1 MGFSRQ
7 EYWSGLPYSPPG
19 DLPNS
24 GTEST
29 SLMSPLAGRFFTT
42 SASWEA
48 QIVTHLYKLRPKS
61 TPLFTATS
69 NHTFEQ
75 VDKTTARS
83 TELLNV
89 SEVKNGH
96 LNWHCANSELKIL
109 TICTQWKQ
117 EAEGWGSPKERWPT
131 HLENAWV
138 FLNFWSIC
146 FKSVLS
152 FTSAFSVFYHKPSL
166 VFSNFISL
174 LSSWWLIDHIY
185 MVNLY
190 IYIYM
195 YIYMVNLIYSYVS
208 DCLLFG

>member
-1 MGFSRQ
+1 MSDFATLWALALQASLSMGFSRQ
-7 EYWSGLPYSPPG
+7 EYWSGLPCSPPG

-24 GTEST
+24 GIEST

-89 SEVKNGH
+89 SEVKNG
-96 LNWHCANSELKIL
+96 
-109 TICTQWKQ
+109 
-117 EAEGWGSPKERWPT
+117 
-131 HLENAWV
+131 
-138 FLNFWSIC
+138 
-146 FKSVLS
+146 
-152 FTSAFSVFYHKPSL
+152 
-166 VFSNFISL
+166 
-174 LSSWWLIDHIY
+174 
-185 MVNLY
+185 
-190 IYIYM
+190 
-195 YIYMVNLIYSYVS
+195 
-208 DCLLFG
+208 